1 MILLANPVR
10 PFALT
15 SKLQP
20 RRRVVFENYQEE
32 ISAAYL

>member
-1 MILLANPVR
+1 MILLADPAM

-20 RRRVVFENYQEE
+20 RRRVVFELYQEA
-32 ISAAYL
+32 ISAASL